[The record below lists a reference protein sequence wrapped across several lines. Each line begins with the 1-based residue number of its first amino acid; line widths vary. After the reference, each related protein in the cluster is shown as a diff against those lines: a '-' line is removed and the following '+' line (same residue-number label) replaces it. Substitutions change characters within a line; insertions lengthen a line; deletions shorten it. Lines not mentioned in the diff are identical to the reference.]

1 MPSGTSDPAFM
12 AYNRDSFDIPAPV
25 ITTQPV
31 SQVACTG
38 VGNNVIF
45 TVAAS
50 GSELVY
56 QWEKNGIEIPGAINA
71 SYTITNVQTADN
83 ASYRVLVS
91 NSAGAA
97 LSNYVYLNTI
107 VSLQPVSVST
117 CLNTAVILEA
127 TANGANI
134 SYQWYSNATNSN
146 SGGTII
152 GGATSDNYSP
162 PVNAVG
168 VKYYYVRIANSGQSC
183 AAINSNAVSVTVSA
197 PAVAGTAI
205 GTQTICVGNTAQLS
219 VSGHSGS
226 IRWQQSADG
235 STNWITAIDG
245 VGVNATTYTTPALT
259 TTTYYRARLSNG
271 ACAVVVTSPV
281 TVSVTSNNV
290 WTGAINNGWNT
301 SGNWSCGYIP
311 SLVSNVQIPV
321 VVSNNYPIINNEDG
335 IAHCNDLTVAN
346 GANIM
351 ISGSGAGV
359 LQIAGSISNNGS
371 INTSNGTIAMVG
383 SAAQTIPSNVFASN
397 TIRNLTINNTF
408 GVSLGG
414 QLDLTGILTLT
425 AGQFATGDALTL
437 KSNTSTTAMVAPVT
451 GSVSGNMT
459 IERYIPARRAFRL
472 ISSPIDGG
480 SINTNWQ
487 EGFSAATGFGTDI
500 TGIGGLENG
509 FDVSGSNNA
518 SLFTF
523 DNIGGTWGAI
533 TNTLTTNLTAG
544 TPYRLL
550 VRGDRTIDQTSN
562 SAVPNITTLRSTG
575 TIKTGNVSVIGLSTV
590 AGKNNFI
597 GNPYQAAVDMNAVMA
612 ASSNVNPNFYY
623 MWDPTLG
630 GTPTPGQSGG
640 RGAYV
645 TVLLPSGTNS
655 SGSTANQYL
664 QPNQAV
670 FVQTLNDGGNTSVM
684 FQENFKTLLTNTTP
698 NVYRNS
704 NEVVGRISLQ
714 LYDTNSLALNDTP
727 ADGLIV
733 EFSDSYN
740 NGLDAM
746 DAKKIGNQD
755 ENCSLLNSGTLLSVE
770 RRSLPTIADILPLSN
785 TQYRKTNYT
794 YTIQTSG
801 ITGVSAY
808 LHDKFTTETIELN
821 NDTSTVYNFTVNAA
835 NAQSSNPNRFDIIF
849 NESLGIDDIA
859 KGNAVKVY
867 PNPSTGSQFF
877 VELTAGTEDASVTIH
892 NALGQQIS
900 ASTVLI
906 SGSKLVINPQVQ
918 MAAGIYMIQVIQGN
932 NKQTKK
938 LIIK

>member
-1 MPSGTSDPAFM
+1 
-12 AYNRDSFDIPAPV
+12 
-25 ITTQPV
+25 
-31 SQVACTG
+31 
-38 VGNNVIF
+38 
-45 TVAAS
+45 
-50 GSELVY
+50 
-56 QWEKNGIEIPGAINA
+56 
-71 SYTITNVQTADN
+71 
-83 ASYRVLVS
+83 
-91 NSAGAA
+91 
-97 LSNYVYLNTI
+97 
-107 VSLQPVSVST
+107 
-117 CLNTAVILEA
+117 
-127 TANGANI
+127 
-134 SYQWYSNATNSN
+134 
-146 SGGTII
+146 
-152 GGATSDNYSP
+152 
-162 PVNAVG
+162 
-168 VKYYYVRIANSGQSC
+168 
-183 AAINSNAVSVTVSA
+183 
-197 PAVAGTAI
+197 
-205 GTQTICVGNTAQLS
+205 
-219 VSGHSGS
+219 
-226 IRWQQSADG
+226 
-235 STNWITAIDG
+235 
-245 VGVNATTYTTPALT
+245 
-259 TTTYYRARLSNG
+259 
-271 ACAVVVTSPV
+271 
-281 TVSVTSNNV
+281 
-290 WTGAINNGWNT
+290 
-301 SGNWSCGYIP
+301 
-311 SLVSNVQIPV
+311 
-321 VVSNNYPIINNEDG
+321 
-335 IAHCNDLTVAN
+335 
-346 GANIM
+346 
-351 ISGSGAGV
+351 
-359 LQIAGSISNNGS
+359 
-371 INTSNGTIAMVG
+371 
-383 SAAQTIPSNVFASN
+383 
-397 TIRNLTINNTF
+397 
-408 GVSLGG
+408 
-414 QLDLTGILTLT
+414 
-425 AGQFATGDALTL
+425 
-437 KSNTSTTAMVAPVT
+437 MVAPVT

-472 ISSPIDGG
+472 MSSPIDGG
-480 SINTNWQ
+480 SINANWQ

-562 SAVPNITTLRSTG
+562 SAIPNITTLRSTG
-575 TIKTGNVSVIGLSTV
+575 TIKTGNVSVTGLSTV

-597 GNPYQAAVDMNAVMA
+597 GNPYQAPVDMNAVMA

-645 TVLLPSGTNS
+645 TVLLPGGTNS
-655 SGSTANQYL
+655 SGSAANQYL

-704 NEVVGRISLQ
+704 NEAVGRISLQ

-877 VELTAGTEDASVTIH
+877 VELSAGTEDASVTIH

-900 ASTVLI
+900 ASTVSI
-906 SGSKLVINPQVQ
+906 SGSKLVVNPQVQ